1 MDIWI
6 SITKDIWMANKHMN
20 RCPTSFIKM
29 QIKTTM
35 KLCWRSTRISKIK
48 KLGRTKHDKDVA
60 AELW

>member
-1 MDIWI
+1 
-6 SITKDIWMANKHMN
+6 MANKHMN

-48 KLGRTKHDKDVA
+48 KLDRTKHDKAVA
-60 AELW
+60 A